1 MFTLFFRRFLLI
13 CILAASCL
21 RSSGQP
27 YFNQTSRFLKAN
39 GVWAFGDSTGLNF
52 NAGGPVPFKTS
63 MRTDESAASIADP
76 ETGQLLFYT
85 DAMSCWDANHQLMPN
100 GNDLMGGVSNN
111 FTTHQGA
118 CIVPVIGTTNR
129 YYIFSLNFIGF
140 MPSLF
145 YSVVDMSLN
154 GGLGDVIAGQKAI
167 LLNGNSL
174 SEGMIAIPGDNCDI
188 WLLLHRFPEAEFIA
202 YHITSA
208 GIDPTPV
215 VSATGL
221 DAQRQSMIAVSS
233 DRRLVAMANTRIAV
247 LPNPGVQLGQ
257 FDPGTG
263 IVSNAFRIDSN
274 YTYGICFSP
283 DNSKLYTSYRI
294 RDLTVSYISYYPIR
308 QYDISSFNAATI
320 AGTAIDI
327 DTPSV
332 GNPPDLKLYHDTI
345 YLGMSFSSS
354 LARINKPNLS
364 GTACDYQEEAVSLM
378 SDSHDG
384 MVIYGLNNA
393 VVFPMPPDTSRLLS
407 LDTMICT
414 HNRTPFSLT
423 LESPPGYSGYVWDDN
438 SIGATRTISM
448 PGAYWVLGK
457 DSCHARMDSFI
468 VRQKDLSFSL
478 GNDTVLCDEAIAL
491 ALHVDLPGAAYLW
504 QNGSKGDTYTAE
516 GAGTYW
522 VRVSDSGCIASDT
535 IHIEVQ
541 PFEQNLGPDMLLCRE
556 EPVQVT
562 LEANAPAGS
571 TITWNT
577 GSHDPRIVARDT
589 GLYWVQVNGQYC
601 SAGDTVHIATEICDC
616 IFRMPNAFTPNGDGL
631 NDELKPGLAAGCA
644 ASGFAFSVYNRYGQ
658 RVFFSANSDKGW
670 DGTFNGVP
678 EDAGTYFFE
687 LRFTGGKR
695 QLPYYQKGDVALIR

>member
-1 MFTLFFRRFLLI
+1 MFTHFFRRFLLI
-13 CILAASCL
+13 CFLSAFCFRI
-21 RSSGQP
+21 SGQP

-52 NAGGPVPFKTS
+52 NAGGPTPFKTS
-63 MRTDESAASIADP
+63 MHTDESAASIADP
-76 ETGQLLFYT
+76 QTGQLLFYT
-85 DAMSCWDANHQLMPN
+85 DAMSCWDANNQLMPN
-100 GNDLMGGVSNN
+100 GSDLMGGVSNN

-118 CIVPVIGTTNR
+118 CIVPVIGTTNQ
-129 YYIFSLNFIGF
+129 YYIFSLNFIGLT
-140 MPSLF
+140 PSLF

-154 GGLGDVIAGQKAI
+154 GGLGDVVVGQKAI
-167 LLNGNSL
+167 LLNSNSL

-208 GIDPTPV
+208 GIDPNPV

-221 DAQRQSMIAVSS
+221 NAQRQSMIAVSS

-257 FDPGTG
+257 FDPATG

-320 AGTAIDI
+320 ASTAIDI

-332 GNPPDLKLYHDTI
+332 SNPPDLKLYHDTI

-364 GTACDYQEEAVSLM
+364 GAACDFQADAVPLLA
-378 SDSHDG
+378 DGRNG
-384 MVIYGLNNA
+384 MVIYGLCNT

-407 LDTMICT
+407 LDTMVCT
-414 HNRTPFSLT
+414 RNQEPFSLT
-423 LESPPGYSGYVWDDN
+423 LESPPGYNGYIWDDN
-438 SIGATRTISM
+438 STGAVRTVSM
-448 PGAYWVLGK
+448 PGTYWVLGM
-457 DSCHARMDSFI
+457 DSCHSRMDSFI
-468 VRQKDLSFSL
+468 IRQKDLSVSL
-478 GNDTVLCDEAIAL
+478 GNDTVLCDETFAL
-491 ALHVDLPGAAYLW
+491 ELHVDLPGAAYLW
-504 QNGSKGDTYTAE
+504 QNGSKEDNYTASS
-516 GAGTYW
+516 AGTYW
-522 VRVSDSGCIASDT
+522 VKVSDSGCIAADT

-541 PFEQNLGPDMLLCRE
+541 PFRQDLGPDMLLCRE
-556 EPVQVT
+556 EPVHVI

-571 TITWNT
+571 MVTWNT
-577 GSHDPRIVARDT
+577 GSHDPRIVVQDT
-589 GLYWVQVNGQYC
+589 GSYWVYVADQYC
-601 SAGDTVHIATEICDC
+601 SAGDTVHIATEACDC

-670 DGTFNGVP
+670 DGTFNGAP

-687 LRFTGGKR
+687 LRFTGGRR